1 MSMISLGLALKVA
14 AVFPR
19 RKLRPDG
26 LVAFPNSLCTFQCK
40 EERLESRQPL
50 LWSLARRRLPLCN
63 PVETDRHQTRKHRVM
78 YIITTST
85 GKGKS
90 RVKGGS
96 ILE

>member
-1 MSMISLGLALKVA
+1 MISLGLALKVA

-26 LVAFPNSLCTFQCK
+26 LVAFPNSHRFPCK

-78 YIITTST
+78 HIITTST